1 MSDKNPESLLKIRKV
16 ADYQFGKRVG
26 ESLFPDGVSITISK
40 RTKKIRHVYLDDKL
54 LATLRP
60 TIGLFSLTIEGA
72 RRLAD
77 GMKPLR
83 LWVQVQDDVASFIE
97 EGGDVFAKHITD
109 NDDEIRPMEEVIVL
123 DGKRRVIAVGRA
135 VLSGDEMK
143 AFKRGVAVKVRRGNL
158 EKVKKPTKK

>member
-1 MSDKNPESLLKIRKV
+1 M
-16 ADYQFGKRVG
+16 
-26 ESLFPDGVSITISK
+26 TISK

-60 TIGLFSLTIEGA
+60 TIGLFSLAIEGA

-83 LWVQVQDDVASFIE
+83 MWVQVQDDVASFIE
-97 EGGDVFAKHITD
+97 KGGDVFAKHVADSDI
-109 NDDEIRPMEEVIVL
+109 EIRPMEEVIVL

-143 AFKRGVAVKVRRGNL
+143 AFKKGVAVKVRKGNL
-158 EKVKKPTKK
+158 KKVKKPTKK